1 MTISAMK
8 KKVSPLSPVQP
19 EDDYLSEEEA
29 DDDSD
34 DAPEEESTSKA
45 RSDILSEQKRLQQV
59 EAELKKQEG
68 RKESIDCVI
77 HNNSR

>member
-1 MTISAMK
+1 M
-8 KKVSPLSPVQP
+8 SPLSPVQP
-19 EDDYLSEEEA
+19 EDDYLSEEEEEEDD

-59 EAELKKQEG
+59 EAELKKQER
-68 RKESIDCVI
+68 RKGKHWICVI

>member
-1 MTISAMK
+1 M
-8 KKVSPLSPVQP
+8 SPLSPVQP

-59 EAELKKQEG
+59 EAELKKQEREK
-68 RKESIDCVI
+68 RKALDLR
-77 HNNSR
+77 NTQQQQMKRANKK